1 MSAPVPL
8 SDPVPS
14 SREENRR
21 PLGVADLVFF
31 VVAASAPLTVAAG
44 GVPQVYAATAV
55 LGLPVLYLVLAAVLA
70 VFSAGYAA
78 MSRHIVDAGA
88 FSAYVGEG
96 LGPRVGTGAATV
108 ALIAYNSMQ
117 VSLYGLFGVAASGL
131 LSTQL
136 GWTVPWWGCALVAM
150 ALVAVLGYLRVDLN
164 ARVLAVLL
172 VVETVAV
179 IVFDVA
185 ELGGGGIESAQ
196 VLSPAAVAT
205 GAAGAAL
212 CFMMGSFVGFESA
225 AIYGEECRDPRRTV
239 ARATY
244 VSVAFIGVGYAV
256 TAWAFAAGTGVDG
269 LVGASTEHGPELFF
283 VLADLSVGTWFVDL
297 TRIFYVT
304 SLFAA
309 LLSFHNVVAR
319 YFLAMGRKGT
329 LPRAL
334 GRTHPRHGSPHIG
347 SLTQSG
353 LALLVV
359 GGFALTGMDPITTL
373 FTWLTNVGSLG
384 VILLLTLTSLAITV
398 FFARRP
404 REHWWSQRVAPAL
417 GTLLLGVILV
427 LSISQFDVLLGL

>member
-1 MSAPVPL
+1 MSTPVPL
-8 SDPVPS
+8 SHK
-14 SREENRR
+14 ENRR

-44 GVPQVYAATAV
+44 GVPQVYAATGV

-88 FSAYVGEG
+88 FSAYVTEGFGE
-96 LGPRVGTGAATV
+96 RAGTAAATV

-131 LSTQL
+131 LSTSS
-136 GWTVPWWGCALVAM
+136 GWSVPWWVCALGAM

-164 ARVLAVLL
+164 ARVLAALL
-172 VVETVAV
+172 LVETVAV

-185 ELGGGGIESAQ
+185 ELGGGEPAAQ
-196 VLSPAAVAT
+196 VWSPASVAT

-244 VSVAFIGVGYAV
+244 VSVGFIGIGYAA
-256 TAWAFAAGTGVDG
+256 TAWAFAAGAGVDG
-269 LVGASTEHGPELFF
+269 VLGASAEHGPELFF
-283 VLADLSVGTWFVDL
+283 VLAERGVGGWFVDL
-297 TRIFYVT
+297 TRVFYVT

-319 YFLAMGRKGT
+319 YFLALGRKGT

-334 GRTHPRHGSPHIG
+334 GRTHPEHGSPHVG

-353 LALLVV
+353 LALVVV
-359 GGFALTGMDPITTL
+359 GGFALTGMDPVSTL

-384 VILLLTLTSLAITV
+384 VILLLTVTSLAITV
-398 FFARRP
+398 FFAGRP
-404 REHWWSQRVAPAL
+404 RERWWSQRVAPVL
-417 GTLLLGVILV
+417 GTLLLAAILV

>member
-1 MSAPVPL
+1 MSGAGSVTGSVSL
-8 SDPVPS
+8 SGKQ
-14 SREENRR
+14 NRR

-44 GVPQVYAATAV
+44 GVPQVYAATGV
-55 LGLPVLYLVLAAVLA
+55 LGLPVLYLVLAVVLA

-88 FSAYVGEG
+88 FSAYVAEG
-96 LGPRVGTGAATV
+96 LGARVGTGAATV

-131 LSTQL
+131 LAKQA
-136 GWTVPWWGCALVAM
+136 GWTVPWWACALVAM

-172 VVETVAV
+172 LVETVAV
-179 IVFDVA
+179 VIFDVA
-185 ELGGGGIESAQ
+185 ELGTGGSEAVQ

-244 VSVAFIGVGYAV
+244 ISVAFIGVGYAV
-256 TAWAFAAGTGVDG
+256 TAWAFAAGTGVSG
-269 LVGASTEHGPELFF
+269 LIGASTEHGPELFF
-283 VLADLSVGTWFVDL
+283 VLAERSVGTWFVDL
-297 TRIFYVT
+297 TRVFYVT

-319 YFLAMGRKGT
+319 YFLAMGRKGV

-347 SLTQSG
+347 SLAQSG

-384 VILLLTLTSLAITV
+384 VIFLLTLTSLAITV
-398 FFARRP
+398 FFGKRP
-404 REHWWSQRVAPAL
+404 RERWWSQRVAPAL